1 MLAGLCN
8 DECTTALIVFDLVDE
23 FAIIPN
29 QKRTI
34 REVRRFPLT
43 SAPVLCNCRHRRY
56 PHAELESVLPS
67 VIAWAPCRVDD
78 LAISQKQTVKK
89 CEKDAAKEKSTFGV
103 ATLIKVAGSGDQ
115 PAEKCGPTRMPQGD
129 LDRIRWIIW
138 LRIHIQLDRREN
150 P

>member
-1 MLAGLCN
+1 MNPDRGWLLLTNDDGIEAVGLEFLVKALHRAG
-8 DECTTALIVFDLVDE
+8 
-23 FAIIPN
+23 
-29 QKRTI
+29 
-34 REVRRFPLT
+34 
-43 SAPVLCNCRHRRY
+43 Y

-78 LAISQKQTVKK
+78 LPISQKQTVEKR
-89 CEKDAAKEKSTFGV
+89 EKDAAKEKSTFGI
-103 ATLIKVAGSGDQ
+103 ATLIEVAGSRDQ
-115 PAEKCGPTRMPQGD
+115 PTEKCGPTRRHQGD